1 MYAHGLAL
9 LCMPDRFNSIQL
21 IATLWTAACQA
32 PLSIEFS
39 RQEYWSGLPFPP
51 PGDLSDPGIEHVSP
65 VAPALQTF
73 FTTEPVG
80 KPLVPLLLLLLS
92 HFSHVRLCATPET
105 AAHQAPPSLGFSRQ
119 EHWSGLPLLA
129 LCKKKRYIHKIRQE
143 GLQCGQTQVTRK
155 LSYFCATL
163 LKGNSKM

>member
-39 RQEYWSGLPFPP
+39 RQKY
-51 PGDLSDPGIEHVSP
+51 
-65 VAPALQTF
+65 
-73 FTTEPVG
+73 
-80 KPLVPLLLLLLS
+80 
-92 HFSHVRLCATPET
+92 
-105 AAHQAPPSLGFSRQ
+105 
-119 EHWSGLPLLA
+119 WSGLPLLA